1 MGWADVLKVTLAFG
15 VPVGLLPN
23 SNRRKSS
30 ARTVNSLPSINFPS
44 MQCLHSLRLPGQL
57 LPGGV
62 NASSC
67 TTWIR
72 SRNQRKS
79 RIARVVS
86 FGIKSRKEVV
96 TSPVTAKSGTMDT
109 PLFFSQDNWDSTSK
123 VRILSTSSPKEINTI
138 RIFEAKRK
146 RR

>member
-30 ARTVNSLPSINFPS
+30 ARTVNSLPSISFPS
-44 MQCLHSLRLPGQL
+44 NVIPPFSAASWTAIAW
-57 LPGGV
+57 GV

-109 PLFFSQDNWDSTSK
+109 PLFFSRDNWDSTSK
-123 VRILSTSSPKEINTI
+123 VRILSTSSPKKSI
-138 RIFEAKRK
+138 R
-146 RR
+146 